1 MLLFLEIC
9 LLTCGLRLLTDPA
22 SVNCYLL
29 SHCHCLRMMRVE
41 WRCKRGAGPRCSA
54 LHKLLVGGMAAGLA
68 AAGAGAAAGAVAAAA
83 SPEPAVD
90 AAPFA
95 AVTIA
100 VAELAVRSV
109 AAAEVAVVAAL
120 EAEVHLS
127 YEFPA
132 AV

>member
-1 MLLFLEIC
+1 
-9 LLTCGLRLLTDPA
+9 
-22 SVNCYLL
+22 
-29 SHCHCLRMMRVE
+29 
-41 WRCKRGAGPRCSA
+41 
-54 LHKLLVGGMAAGLA
+54 
-68 AAGAGAAAGAVAAAA
+68 
-83 SPEPAVD
+83 
-90 AAPFA
+90 
-95 AVTIA
+95 VTIA